1 MVASQSTIVLLLLF
15 SSVGFAAEL
24 SLTLLN
30 DAVDK
35 VQITIIYKPPP
46 SLADR
51 HFFYRARFAW
61 MDRRLDIIIG
71 KVNIKLHYGPRR
83 Q

>member
-1 MVASQSTIVLLLLF
+1 MISSLTAVVLLLLS

-35 VQITIIYKPPP
+35 VQAT
-46 SLADR
+46 
-51 HFFYRARFAW
+51 
-61 MDRRLDIIIG
+61 
-71 KVNIKLHYGPRR
+71 R
-83 Q
+83 QS

>member
-1 MVASQSTIVLLLLF
+1 MFFTVQTHTQNYNQDLSAWANYLLTVQLTFVNKMIASVSVTVFVLLL

-35 VQITIIYKPPP
+35 VFNKLP
-46 SLADR
+46 SS
-51 HFFYRARFAW
+51 
-61 MDRRLDIIIG
+61 
-71 KVNIKLHYGPRR
+71 PR
-83 Q
+83 

>member
-1 MVASQSTIVLLLLF
+1 MLLLLC

-35 VQITIIYKPPP
+35 VGTP
-46 SLADR
+46 SSIRLVVR
-51 HFFYRARFAW
+51 TFFCRALFAW
-61 MDRRLDIIIG
+61 MGHHLDTTIG
-71 KVNIKLHYGPRR
+71 KVTIDNKF
-83 Q
+83 

>member
-1 MVASQSTIVLLLLF
+1 MIVSLTAGVLLLLS

-35 VQITIIYKPPP
+35 VKT
-46 SLADR
+46 DR
-51 HFFYRARFAW
+51 E
-61 MDRRLDIIIG
+61 
-71 KVNIKLHYGPRR
+71 R
-83 Q
+83 QC